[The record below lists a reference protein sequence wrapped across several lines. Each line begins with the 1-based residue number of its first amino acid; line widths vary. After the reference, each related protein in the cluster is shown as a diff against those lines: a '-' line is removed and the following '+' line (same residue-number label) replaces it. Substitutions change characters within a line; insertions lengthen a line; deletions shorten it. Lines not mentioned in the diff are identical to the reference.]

1 MYWQK
6 HLQVMD
12 DLKKSV
18 QNASYEQTDPLVVF
32 KFEAFDIF
40 VKLVTSINCDII
52 KFVLQCDFDGV
63 EEENDDIGII
73 NDILSKV
80 VEGDSLKDLKKKLKV
95 LTN

>member
-1 MYWQK
+1 
-6 HLQVMD
+6 MD
-12 DLKKSV
+12 ELKKSV

-52 KFVLQCDFDGV
+52 KFVLQCDFEGV
-63 EEENDDIGII
+63 EEEIDSTEFI
-73 NDILSKV
+73 NDIVNKV
-80 VEGDSLKDLKKKLKV
+80 IEGDSLKDLKKKLKV